1 MSSFIGI
8 EPVNDVKR
16 YDAKQHKYID
26 VPRLYIVKQYNS
38 YMGGIDKLDIM
49 SALYKARIKSRR
61 WYIYIWLH
69 SVTIAVVNT
78 WLLYRRDQSIH
89 GTKKTLK
96 QGFPI
101 TSC

>member
-38 YMGGIDKLDIM
+38 YMDGIDKLDMM
-49 SALYKARIKSRR
+49 SALYKARKSPGDGIFT
-61 WYIYIWLH
+61 Y
-69 SVTIAVVNT
+69 
-78 WLLYRRDQSIH
+78 
-89 GTKKTLK
+89 GCTL
-96 QGFPI
+96 
-101 TSC
+101 